1 MDVDQC
7 VDARWVLSRH
17 VSEIESLGLQKLVI
31 VTTMGF
37 SNVPFPLLTLLLI
50 MVVIVVVVAI
60 QKCKKKEK

>member
-1 MDVDQC
+1 
-7 VDARWVLSRH
+7 

-50 MVVIVVVVAI
+50 MLVVIVVVVVI